1 MNVAVKKNALSSRPL
16 MLFAAVLVVL
26 SSAVLLVQYA
36 LPVVLKDLIAEKIS
50 AQLGRQV
57 LLESLE
63 LRPLQLQ
70 ASVHNLTL
78 QSANG
83 KDNELALTRLDVE
96 LSAETFTR
104 FVPVVSQLN
113 ITGLAVA
120 IGRNSE
126 GRLSVQDVIDLI
138 AAQPA
143 SPQPARFAIHNI
155 RVANTRFKFTDE
167 LLNNTV
173 ELSEIALDVPFVSS
187 LPSDVKVT
195 VTPRF
200 SAKLEGSDVLL
211 TAKVKPFE
219 NSLDTALVFTL
230 NGLDLKELNPYL
242 PRGSALKVA
251 SGQADASLQV
261 NFSEVSNSEKK
272 LSVEGSLT
280 LNGVQLLAITPQK
293 QNLPFLGFKQLDVK
307 LAEVSPLLNKMHV
320 AAIELTDAHVKAR
333 LNEQGLDFVQTLAA
347 AATANPASSS
357 ASNTRPLELSIDR
370 IALNNASVDI
380 TDIRQSV
387 PAELRIR
394 QISAEVQNFEL
405 DSDKPI
411 LAQVSLQLNQ
421 TADVKVK
428 GSFVQYPLRADMDID
443 ARKFPLTLAQFHLDP
458 ILNARIA
465 SGELSTVLNIH
476 YDESS
481 TRFRG
486 RLSAQNFRLQD
497 KLFNNALVKFSALTL
512 NDINIEQPA
521 TKPALFSVGDISL
534 NDLTARLILGA
545 DGRLNLQDI
554 LISNPSQKA
563 SGPVAATDAKPII
576 KFGTVKLV
584 NGNINFSD
592 HLVKPNFNAH
602 LTGLTGSLSGY
613 SNQAKTQV
621 SRLSLKGAIDG
632 DGKLSISGEV
642 NPLDPKS
649 HLDITARATG
659 IEMTRLSPYAAKYA
673 GYDIVKGK
681 LSTTLKY
688 SIQNGV
694 LVADNQ
700 LFLDQLTFGQAVESP
715 DATTLPVRLAVSI
728 LKNLKGEIDLDL
740 PVSGSL
746 SDPQFS
752 IAGVV
757 FKALGNV
764 IVKAVTAPFRML
776 ADLFGGAPEQMDHVV
791 FAPGKAL
798 PTVETAPRLPQ
809 IVSLLKSKTELA
821 LEVMG
826 HADTNLDTEGLKR
839 ERLERRLGRLW
850 LSEQKKDVGGADELV
865 IPQQQKARLL
875 KIVYDQETFEKPKNQ
890 LGLNKSLPVEQ
901 MEFLILSNTRVTES
915 DLKDLAYRRAD
926 NVKKQLLELQPDL
939 SARVFLVSPDEK
951 LGTQGPDSTN
961 ATQFTRVDFNVRI
974 IP

>member
-1 MNVAVKKNALSSRPL
+1 MDVAVKKNAPSKRGLIL
-16 MLFAAVLVVL
+16 TAAVLVVL
-26 SSAVLLVQYA
+26 SSTVLLVQYA
-36 LPVVLKDLIAEKIS
+36 LPVVLKNLIVEKMS

-57 LLESLE
+57 VLESLE
-63 LRPLQLQ
+63 LRPLHLQ
-70 ASVHNLTL
+70 ASVHNLSL
-78 QSANG
+78 KSANG

-126 GRLSVQDVIDLI
+126 GRLSVQDVIDLVQ
-138 AAQPA
+138 AQPA
-143 SPQPARFAIHNI
+143 SPEPARFALHNI
-155 RVANTRFKFTDE
+155 RVADTRFKFTDE
-167 LLNNTV
+167 LLNNTL
-173 ELSEIALDVPFVSS
+173 ELSDIELDVPFVSS

-211 TAKVKPFE
+211 NAQLKPFE
-219 NSLDTALVFTL
+219 NSLNTALLFSL
-230 NGLDLKELNPYL
+230 KGLDLKELNPYL

-251 SGQADASLQV
+251 SGQADANLQV
-261 NFSEVSNSEKK
+261 NFSEVSGTEKK
-272 LSVEGSLT
+272 LSVEGDLT
-280 LNGVQLLAITPQK
+280 LTGVQLLAITPDK
-293 QNLPFLGFKQLDVK
+293 QSLPFLGFKRLDVK
-307 LAEVSPLLNKMHV
+307 LAEVSPLLNKVHV
-320 AAIELTDAHVKAR
+320 AAIDLSDANVKAR
-333 LNEQGLDFVQTLAA
+333 LNEQGLDFVQTLTAA
-347 AATANPASSS
+347 AA
-357 ASNTRPLELSIDR
+357 SNTAVSGTSGSKPLELSIDR
-370 IALNNASVDI
+370 IVLNNASVAI
-380 TDIRQSV
+380 TDMRQSV
-387 PAELRIR
+387 PAELRIQ
-394 QISAEVQNFEL
+394 QISADIQNFEL
-405 DSDKPI
+405 DSDKPV

-421 TADVKVK
+421 TADVKMK

-465 SGELSTVLNIH
+465 SGELTTALNIH

-481 TRFRG
+481 TRFKG
-486 RLSAQNFRLQD
+486 RLTTENFRLQD
-497 KLFNNALVKFSALTL
+497 KLLNNALVKFSALTL
-512 NDINIEQPA
+512 NDIDIDQPA
-521 TKPALFSVGDISL
+521 NKPALFSVGGISL
-534 NDLTARLILGA
+534 NDLDARLVLGA
-545 DGRLNLQDI
+545 DGRLNLQDL
-554 LISNPSQKA
+554 LIGNPSQTA
-563 SGPVAATDAKPII
+563 PAPAAATEPKPKIS
-576 KFGTVKLV
+576 FGTVQLV
-584 NGNINFSD
+584 NGNISFSD
-592 HLVKPNFNAH
+592 NLVKPNFNAN

-613 SNQAKTQV
+613 SNQAQSQV

-632 DGKLSISGEV
+632 DGKLAISGEV
-642 NPLDPKS
+642 NPLNPKS

-673 GYDIVKGK
+673 GYDIAKGK

-688 SIQNGV
+688 SVQNGA

-746 SDPQFS
+746 NDPQFS

-764 IVKAVTAPFRML
+764 VLKAVTAPFRLL
-776 ADLFGGAPEQMDHVV
+776 ANMFGGSPEQMNHVI
-791 FAPGKAL
+791 FAPGKAQ
-798 PTVETAPRLPQ
+798 PTLETAARLPQ
-809 IVSLLKSKTELA
+809 VAGLLKSKTDLA

-826 HADTNLDTEGLKR
+826 RADTSLDTEGLKR

-850 LSEQKKDVGGADELV
+850 LSEQKKDVSGADELV
-865 IPQQQKARLL
+865 IPQQHKPRLL
-875 KIVYDQETFEKPKNQ
+875 KIIYDQETIEKPKNQ
-890 LGLNKSLPVEQ
+890 LGLIKALPFEQ
-901 MEFLILSNTRVTES
+901 METLILSNTLVTES

-939 SARVFLVSPDEK
+939 SARIFLVAPDEK
-951 LGTQGPDSTN
+951 LGMQSPDSAN
-961 ATQFTRVDFNVRI
+961 ATQFTRVDFNVRVS
-974 IP
+974 P